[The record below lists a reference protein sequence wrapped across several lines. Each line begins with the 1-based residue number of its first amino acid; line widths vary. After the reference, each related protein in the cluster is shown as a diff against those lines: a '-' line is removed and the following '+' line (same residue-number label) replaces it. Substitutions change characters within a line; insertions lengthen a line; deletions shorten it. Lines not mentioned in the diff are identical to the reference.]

1 MILSQVFE
9 FALNQ
14 AVRLDEQQGQ
24 AFHPLRDKV
33 IALNLR
39 DLNSTLYVLFTDYGI
54 SVQNTLQGEADA
66 EIETSLGD
74 LLSFAHTG
82 QLKHATYQQDTVLAE
97 AFVNALSALEIDWE
111 EHLSHYTGDLIAF
124 KIGHAAR
131 SMMQTKAAAK
141 QQIGDTLKEYLQFE
155 LNALPTHSQV
165 QRFGKQVLHT
175 QKDVET
181 LAERIDALS
190 RQLSQQ
196 PASPSK

>member
-14 AVRLDEQQGQ
+14 AVRLDEQHGQ
-24 AFHPLRDKV
+24 VFQPLNDKV
-33 IALNLR
+33 IALQ
-39 DLNSTLYVLFTDYGI
+39 LNDVNTTLYVLFTDYGI
-54 SVQNTLQGEADA
+54 SVQNALQGQADA
-66 EIETSLGD
+66 KIETTLAD
-74 LLSFAHTG
+74 LLAFAQTG
-82 QLKHATYQQDTVLAE
+82 LLKDATYQADQTLAE
-97 AFVNALSALEIDWE
+97 TFVNALASVEIDWE

-131 SMMQTKAAAK
+131 SIMQTKTAAK

-175 QKDVET
+175 QKDVEA
-181 LAERIDALS
+181 LEKRIDALS
-190 RQLSQQ
+190 QSLSSP

>member
-9 FALNQ
+9 LALNQ
-14 AVRLDEQQGQ
+14 AVRLDEQQGRVFQ
-24 AFHPLRDKV
+24 PLNDKV
-33 IALNLR
+33 IALQLN
-39 DLNSTLYVLFTDYGI
+39 DLNATLYILFTDYGI

-66 EIETSLGD
+66 KIETTLTD
-74 LLSFAHTG
+74 LLAFVQTG
-82 QLKHATYQQDTVLAE
+82 LLKHATYHTDKTLAE
-97 AFVNALSALEIDWE
+97 SFVNALGSVEIDWE

-131 SMMQTKAAAK
+131 SMMQTKTAVK

-165 QRFGKQVLHT
+165 QRFGKQVLQT
-175 QKDVET
+175 QKDVDSLES
-181 LAERIDALS
+181 RIDALS
-190 RQLSQQ
+190 QQLSQQ

>member
-24 AFHPLRDKV
+24 VFQPLNDKV
-33 IALNLR
+33 IALQLN
-39 DLNSTLYVLFTDYGI
+39 DLNTTLYILFTDYGI

-66 EIETSLGD
+66 KIETTLTD
-74 LLSFAHTG
+74 LLAFAQTG
-82 QLKHATYQQDTVLAE
+82 LLKHATYQTDEALAE
-97 AFVNALSALEIDWE
+97 TFVNALGSVEIDWE

-131 SMMQTKAAAK
+131 SMMQSKTAVK

-165 QRFGKQVLHT
+165 QRFGKQVLQT
-175 QKDVET
+175 QKDVEA
-181 LAERIDALS
+181 LENRIDALS
-190 RQLSQQ
+190 QQLSQQ